1 MITIKTLPV
10 ILRHKAGKVESTAH
24 CADSAFEDPV
34 CVLFYVT
41 GETSIENKI
50 KYPDIK
56 KKIIF

>member
-34 CVLFYVT
+34 CVLSYVT
-41 GETSIENKI
+41 GETYIENKI
-50 KYPDIK
+50 RYTD
-56 KKIIF
+56 F